1 MPVVV
6 ALPQFDVGDVVS
18 FKVPL
23 CVKNGRLVGRR
34 AQGPIIQAVDGWL
47 WIDVAGEEVVVPVED
62 CVLVT

>member
-18 FKVPL
+18 FKVPPVL
-23 CVKNGRLVGRR
+23 KNHPNIGKRV
-34 AQGPIIQAVDGWL
+34 QGPIIQAVDGWL
-47 WIDVAGEEVVVPVED
+47 WVDVAGDEVIVPVED